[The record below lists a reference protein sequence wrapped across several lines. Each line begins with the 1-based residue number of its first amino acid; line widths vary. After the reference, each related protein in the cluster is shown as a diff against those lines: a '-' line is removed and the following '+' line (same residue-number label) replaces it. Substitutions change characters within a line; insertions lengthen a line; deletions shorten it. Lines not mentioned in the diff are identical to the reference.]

1 MKMKTIRNSILC
13 LTAVLL
19 GATFL
24 QGQELSK
31 YRGFSLGTSL
41 ADVLKLSGQKLADVK
56 TLHAR
61 PALIQEL
68 SWWPGSSPGA
78 SARPDSVEEILFSFS
93 DGELYKMSVTYER
106 ASTQGLTVED
116 MVRSIS
122 EKYGPPTNVEPE
134 IEVALNKGYDAKPSP
149 VAAWQ
154 DSQYSFELVRA
165 SYTDR
170 LGLSIYSKAANAAAE
185 LSIAQAVTLE
195 EQERPEK
202 EASQKKRDA
211 DDLEVTREKNQKSFR
226 P

>member
-1 MKMKTIRNSILC
+1 MNMKTIRNSILC

-19 GATFL
+19 GATLL
-24 QGQELSK
+24 QGQELAK

-93 DGELYKMSVTYER
+93 DGELYKISVTYER
-106 ASTQGLTVED
+106 ASTQGLTVKD
-116 MVRSIS
+116 MVSSIS
-122 EKYGPPTNVEPE
+122 EKYGPPTNVESE
-134 IEVALNKGYDAKPSP
+134 IDVASNKGYDTKPGP

-185 LSIAQAVTLE
+185 LSIAQAVKLE
-195 EQERPEK
+195 EQERPER

-211 DDLEVTREKNQKSFR
+211 DDLAATREKNQKSFR

>member
-1 MKMKTIRNSILC
+1 MKTMRNSILC

-19 GATFL
+19 GATL
-24 QGQELSK
+24 LPGQELSK
-31 YRGFSLGTSL
+31 YRGFSLGTNL

-78 SARPDSVEEILFSFS
+78 SAQPQSVEEILFSFS
-93 DGELYKMSVTYER
+93 GGELYKISVTYER
-106 ASTQGLTVED
+106 ASTQGLTVQD
-116 MVRSIS
+116 MVSSIS
-122 EKYGPPTNVEPE
+122 EEYGPPTNVESE
-134 IEVALNKGYDAKPSP
+134 MDASNKGYDTKPSP

-185 LSIAQAVTLE
+185 QSIEQAVKLE

-202 EASQKKRDA
+202 EASQRKRDA
-211 DDLEVTREKNQKSFR
+211 DDLEATREKNQKSFR

>member
-1 MKMKTIRNSILC
+1 MKTIRNSILC

-19 GATFL
+19 GATLL

-41 ADVLKLSGQKLADVK
+41 ADVLRLSGQKSADVK
-56 TLHAR
+56 TVHAR
-61 PALIQEL
+61 PALIQVL

-93 DGELYKMSVTYER
+93 DGELYKISVTYER
-106 ASTQGLTVED
+106 ALTQGLTVQD
-116 MVRSIS
+116 MVSSIS
-122 EKYGPPTNVEPE
+122 EKYGPPTNVETE
-134 IEVALNKGYDAKPSP
+134 VDVALNKGYDTKPGP
-149 VAAWQ
+149 VAVWQ

-185 LSIAQAVTLE
+185 LSIAQAVKLD
-195 EQERPEK
+195 EQERPDR

-211 DDLEVTREKNQKSFR
+211 DDLEATREKNQKSFR